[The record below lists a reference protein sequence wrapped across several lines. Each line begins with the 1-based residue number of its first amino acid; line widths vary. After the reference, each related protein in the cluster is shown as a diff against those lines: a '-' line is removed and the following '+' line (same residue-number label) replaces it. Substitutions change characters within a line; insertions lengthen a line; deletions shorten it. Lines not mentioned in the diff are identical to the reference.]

1 MSKIYEMFSVL
12 HFEMQDGQ
20 VITAQQNGFY
30 MLSTA
35 ISNRKELICEI
46 CKFQHTMTESKV
58 HKNIYLLTISDSGSL
73 FQQFHVFKVQKLE
86 RLRRE
91 KLKAKIFVSFKT
103 AATDSQQFVKKSGV
117 AVVIH
122 RQINGVCLQFST

>member
-1 MSKIYEMFSVL
+1 MSREEAAAVGEGLIHCLMSLAIFSGLNVRIHLKTSKIYEMFSVL

-73 FQQFHVFKVQKLE
+73 FQ
-86 RLRRE
+86 
-91 KLKAKIFVSFKT
+91 
-103 AATDSQQFVKKSGV
+103 
-117 AVVIH
+117 
-122 RQINGVCLQFST
+122 